1 MQTRREAT
9 REATIREIKQTALAR
24 MRAEGTVDVRL
35 SDVARDMRMSAPG
48 LYRYFDGREGL
59 LTALIIDALTD
70 LAVQIEKARDS
81 VPAGDA
87 GGRFLAVAR
96 AYRTWALTDPQGFTL
111 VFGPPLT
118 GVPRGHQESADDP
131 GKAAALRAMEGLRSL
146 IREAEEAG
154 TRQPARCR
162 VPPVLAEAFADTV
175 LHGADPATEVAMVHT
190 WAALHGLSRWRRTAT
205 SAGTGRR
212 CRSRSSSAWSGC
224 SPRRWA
230 CPSPSPAGPT
240 APPCRHPPSAP
251 RSDELSLRLRSGLA
265 GAGGGTDGPKQ
276 NPGDM
281 TTSWSEAFRGVR

>member
-24 MRAEGTVDVRL
+24 MRAEGTIDVRL

-59 LTALIIDALTD
+59 LTALITDTLTD

-81 VPAGDA
+81 VPPGDA

-154 TRQPARCR
+154 TRHPRPLS

-175 LHGADPATEVAMVHT
+175 LHGADPATEVALVHT
-190 WAALHGLSRWRRTAT
+190 WAALHGQVTLEAYGHLGWHGPEVQESLFLGLVRLLAEAMGLPEPV
-205 SAGTGRR
+205 AGWPPGT
-212 CRSRSSSAWSGC
+212 
-224 SPRRWA
+224 PL
-230 CPSPSPAGPT
+230 PAP
-240 APPCRHPPSAP
+240 AERASI
-251 RSDELSLRLRSGLA
+251 
-265 GAGGGTDGPKQ
+265 
-276 NPGDM
+276 
-281 TTSWSEAFRGVR
+281 